1 MKLQY
6 QLLTKPDPC
15 YKELA
20 DLWSNS
26 KENLQQV
33 MEMLYFEDNGLKY
46 EVILQLSL
54 FLLMPNRSERI
65 LSIMRNNKDILVDD
79 LQSFQLDKPDEDFTT
94 LKTKMLQKI

>member
-1 MKLQY
+1 
-6 QLLTKPDPC
+6 
-15 YKELA
+15 
-20 DLWSNS
+20 
-26 KENLQQV
+26 